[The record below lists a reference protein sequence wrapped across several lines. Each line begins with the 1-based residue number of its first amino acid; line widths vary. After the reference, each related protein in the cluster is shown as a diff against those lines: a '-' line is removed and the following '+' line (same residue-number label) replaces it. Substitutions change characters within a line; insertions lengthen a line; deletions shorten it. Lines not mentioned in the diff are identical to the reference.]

1 LSPRQGKGGIDM
13 KLKLLHRS
21 WLLAL
26 VIAAKFAAPVYGASP
41 ALEHLSTRIATLQEI
56 MSDPRLAGEQHL
68 AQRRKLERMI
78 LEQLFDF
85 HEMSRRALGVYA
97 PRFENRLGEFT
108 PLFIDFLE
116 HAYMGTLEENGD
128 GKIQYTKESVDGDK
142 VQIDTKTRLTDGREL
157 TVSYKLFS
165 GPAGWRAYDVVVE
178 GVGVVDNYRS
188 QFDRVLR
195 KKAFDELLQDL
206 RDNKERF

>member
-1 LSPRQGKGGIDM
+1 M
-13 KLKLLHRS
+13 KVKLLH
-21 WLLAL
+21 WFLGL
-26 VIAAKFAAPVYGASP
+26 VIGAQLAAPVYAASP

-56 MSDPRLAGEQHL
+56 MADPRLAGEQHL

-85 HEMSRRALGVYA
+85 REMSRRALGAYA

-108 PLFIDFLE
+108 PLFIGFLE

-128 GKIQYTKESVDGDK
+128 AKILYVKEAADGEQ

-165 GPAGWRAYDVVVE
+165 SPAGWRAYDVVVE

-206 RDNKERF
+206 RDKTERF